1 MFPLDD
7 LGHEARRLLA
17 FGRAAALP
25 GGGFAWLDVTGAP
38 TPGMPAYLYVTGRM
52 THTYA
57 LAHLLGVPGA
67 AELVDHGV
75 NSLRTVFH
83 DDAHGGWFTAVEAG
97 GAADGLD
104 GGADSTGHVVV
115 DDRKWSYP
123 HAFVILAAAS
133 AHLAGRP
140 GAAELLDE
148 ALAVVEERFWDEGLG
163 VVVEEWDASFTR
175 LSDYRGANANMHT
188 VEAFLAAF
196 DATGRAVWLDR
207 ARQISER
214 VVGVAEAHQ
223 WRLPEHYDAGFHP
236 LLEHNREHLTDPFK
250 PYGAT
255 VGHGFE
261 WSRLLLQVDAGLH
274 AAWDGDHGAAD
285 PMGSEPGTASTP
297 SGRVDLVGAARALF
311 DRAVAD
317 GWSVDGAPGFVYT
330 TDWSGT
336 PVIRQRLH
344 WVVCEALGAAAAL
357 WHVTGEEAYAGHYR
371 TWWEYART
379 TFVDTLGGSWHHELD
394 PVNRPAATIRPG
406 KADIYHATQAMLLPG
421 LPLRPSMAG
430 ALVAG

>member
-1 MFPLDD
+1 MRTITDSADAFPLHD
-7 LGHEARRLLA
+7 LAAEARRLLE

-25 GGGFAWLDVTGAP
+25 GGGFGWLDVAGRP
-38 TPGMPAYLYVTGRM
+38 TPGMPAFLYVTGRM

-57 LAHLLGVPGA
+57 LGHLLGVPGA

-75 NSLRTVFH
+75 RSLRTVFH

-97 GAADGLD
+97 GPA
-104 GGADSTGHVVV
+104 TGSVVV

-123 HAFVILAAAS
+123 HAFVVLAASS
-133 AHLAGRP
+133 ALVAGQP

-148 ALAVVEERFWDEGLG
+148 ALAVVEERFWDEELG
-163 VVVEEWDASFTR
+163 VVVEEWDASFSR
-175 LSDYRGANANMHT
+175 LSDYRGANANMHS
-188 VEAFLAAF
+188 VEAFLAAY
-196 DATGRAVWLDR
+196 DATGQTVWLER
-207 ARQISER
+207 ARRISER
-214 VVGVAEAHQ
+214 VVAVAAAHG
-223 WRLPEHYDAGFHP
+223 WRLPEHFDAGFRP

-261 WSRLLLQVDAGLH
+261 WSRLLLQVDAGVR
-274 AAWDGDHGAAD
+274 AAGGAA
-285 PMGSEPGTASTP
+285 SVGTGPAAVE
-297 SGRVDLVGAARALF
+297 GAAGADLVGAARALF

-330 TDWSGT
+330 TDWSGV

-357 WHVTGEEAYAGHYR
+357 WHATGEDRYAEHYR
-371 TWWEYART
+371 AWWEYAQAA
-379 TFVDTLGGSWHHELD
+379 FVDRVGGSWHHELD
-394 PVNRPAATIRPG
+394 PANQPAATIRPG

-421 LPLRPSMAG
+421 LPLRASLAG
-430 ALVAG
+430 ALAG